1 MLSIHIPYWDTL
13 SVRCPGSPLGPKVS
27 ENIPSL
33 KLRHLKSIVYLL
45 NPFYEESLGGRED
58 FCEDFFEGFLLKAPG
73 DDLSLNR
80 SLYHQLH
87 LLTPQ
92 IQPLN
97 CHLLSDWSDYSR
109 PFLFSRWLIQGSSDS
124 PMSGLRG
131 TEDSFVTENGLKIPG
146 LHQAAYHHEAF
157 QAKPLLDQ
165 IEFLI
170 NDFRGLQCLYHI
182 E

>member
-1 MLSIHIPYWDTL
+1 MEIFENTFAIILCNSAGSAFWLDRPCKWFLLSIHIPYWDTL

-45 NPFYEESLGGRED
+45 NPFYEESLGGLED
-58 FCEDFFEGFLLKAPG
+58 FYEDFFEGFLLKASG

-97 CHLLSDWSDYSR
+97 CHLLSDWSDYNR
-109 PFLFSRWLIQGSSDS
+109 PFLFSQWLIQGSPGSLKSRWGGTYDS
-124 PMSGLRG
+124 SM
-131 TEDSFVTENGLKIPG
+131 TKF
-146 LHQAAYHHEAF
+146 F
-157 QAKPLLDQ
+157 
-165 IEFLI
+165 
-170 NDFRGLQCLYHI
+170 
-182 E
+182 